1 MSVLDNKKIS
11 FIGGGNMAQALISGL
26 VSCGVKPSLITVADP
41 SSEAREQLAAKGL
54 NTVDPTA
61 DAKAAVI
68 DADIVVLAVKPQVMK
83 AVVSSFAHV
92 LDKQLVI
99 SVAAGLSTELLSD
112 MLGGYDNIVRAMPN
126 TPAMIQMGATGL
138 YGTDNISAEQK
149 QLATAVME
157 ASGLVMWVDNEEHM
171 HAVTAVSGSAPA
183 YMFYFIEA
191 MVDGAVALGLD
202 KEQASALAM
211 QTMLGAAKMAMGS
224 EDAPSELR
232 RKVTSP
238 NGTTQAAII
247 DADIVVLAVKPQVM
261 KAVVSSFAD
270 ALDKQLVISVAAG
283 LSTEL
288 LSNMLGGYKNI
299 VRAMPNTPAMIQMGA
314 TGLYGTDNISA
325 EQKQLATAVMEASGL
340 VMWVDNE
347 EHMHAVTA
355 VSGSAPAYMFYFIES
370 MVDGAVAL
378 GLDKEQASALAM
390 QTMLGAAKMAMNS
403 EDAPAELRRKV
414 TSPNGTTQ
422 AAVES
427 MQANDIG
434 RQIVEAMQ
442 ACYDRSQALS
452 EEMSK

>member
-26 VSCGVKPSLITVADP
+26 ISCGVKPSLITVADP
-41 SSEAREQLAAKGL
+41 SSDAREQLAAKGL
-54 NTVDPTA
+54 YTVDPTA

-83 AVVSSFAHV
+83 AVVSGFADA
-92 LDKQLVI
+92 LDTQLVI
-99 SVAAGLSTELLSD
+99 SVAAGLSTALLSN
-112 MLGGYDNIVRAMPN
+112 MLGGYSNIVRAMPN

-138 YGTDNISAEQK
+138 YGTDDISAEQK

-191 MVDGAVALGLD
+191 MVDGGVALGLD

-211 QTMLGAAKMAMGS
+211 QTMLGAAKMALGS

-238 NGTTQAAII
+238 NGTTQAAI
-247 DADIVVLAVKPQVM
+247 
-261 KAVVSSFAD
+261 
-270 ALDKQLVISVAAG
+270 
-283 LSTEL
+283 
-288 LSNMLGGYKNI
+288 
-299 VRAMPNTPAMIQMGA
+299 
-314 TGLYGTDNISA
+314 
-325 EQKQLATAVMEASGL
+325 
-340 VMWVDNE
+340 
-347 EHMHAVTA
+347 
-355 VSGSAPAYMFYFIES
+355 
-370 MVDGAVAL
+370 
-378 GLDKEQASALAM
+378 
-390 QTMLGAAKMAMNS
+390 
-403 EDAPAELRRKV
+403 
-414 TSPNGTTQ
+414 
-422 AAVES
+422 ES
-427 MQANDIG
+427 MQANDISH
-434 RQIVEAMQ
+434 QIIEAMQ

>member
-68 DADIVVLAVKPQVMK
+68 GADIVVLAVKPQVMK
-83 AVVSSFAHV
+83 AVVSGFADV

-99 SVAAGLSTELLSD
+99 SVAAGLSTALLSN
-112 MLGGYDNIVRAMPN
+112 MLGGYSNIVRAMPN

-138 YGTDNISAEQK
+138 YGTDDISAEQK

-191 MVDGAVALGLD
+191 MVDGAVALGLN

-211 QTMLGAAKMAMGS
+211 QTMLGSAKMALGS

-238 NGTTQAAII
+238 NGTTQAAI
-247 DADIVVLAVKPQVM
+247 D
-261 KAVVSSFAD
+261 
-270 ALDKQLVISVAAG
+270 
-283 LSTEL
+283 
-288 LSNMLGGYKNI
+288 
-299 VRAMPNTPAMIQMGA
+299 
-314 TGLYGTDNISA
+314 
-325 EQKQLATAVMEASGL
+325 
-340 VMWVDNE
+340 
-347 EHMHAVTA
+347 
-355 VSGSAPAYMFYFIES
+355 
-370 MVDGAVAL
+370 
-378 GLDKEQASALAM
+378 
-390 QTMLGAAKMAMNS
+390 
-403 EDAPAELRRKV
+403 
-414 TSPNGTTQ
+414 
-422 AAVES
+422 S
-427 MQANDIG
+427 MQANDIS

>member
-157 ASGLVMWVDNEEHM
+157 ASGLVIWVDNEEHM

-183 YMFYFIEA
+183 YMFYFIES
-191 MVDGAVALGLD
+191 MIDGAVALGLD

-238 NGTTQAAII
+238 NGTTQAA
-247 DADIVVLAVKPQVM
+247 
-261 KAVVSSFAD
+261 
-270 ALDKQLVISVAAG
+270 
-283 LSTEL
+283 
-288 LSNMLGGYKNI
+288 
-299 VRAMPNTPAMIQMGA
+299 
-314 TGLYGTDNISA
+314 
-325 EQKQLATAVMEASGL
+325 
-340 VMWVDNE
+340 
-347 EHMHAVTA
+347 
-355 VSGSAPAYMFYFIES
+355 
-370 MVDGAVAL
+370 
-378 GLDKEQASALAM
+378 
-390 QTMLGAAKMAMNS
+390 
-403 EDAPAELRRKV
+403 
-414 TSPNGTTQ
+414 
-422 AAVES
+422 VES

-434 RQIVEAMQ
+434 RQIGEAMQ

>member
-26 VSCGVKPSLITVADP
+26 ISCGVKPSLITVADP
-41 SSEAREQLAAKGL
+41 SSDAREQLAAKGL
-54 NTVDPTA
+54 YTVDPTA

-83 AVVSSFAHV
+83 AVVSGFADA

-99 SVAAGLSTELLSD
+99 SVAAGLSTALLSN
-112 MLGGYDNIVRAMPN
+112 MLGGYSNIVRAMPN

-138 YGTDNISAEQK
+138 YGTDDISAEQK

-191 MVDGAVALGLD
+191 MVDGGVALGLD

-211 QTMLGAAKMAMGS
+211 QTMLGAAKMALGS

-238 NGTTQAAII
+238 NGTTQAAI
-247 DADIVVLAVKPQVM
+247 
-261 KAVVSSFAD
+261 
-270 ALDKQLVISVAAG
+270 
-283 LSTEL
+283 
-288 LSNMLGGYKNI
+288 
-299 VRAMPNTPAMIQMGA
+299 
-314 TGLYGTDNISA
+314 
-325 EQKQLATAVMEASGL
+325 
-340 VMWVDNE
+340 
-347 EHMHAVTA
+347 
-355 VSGSAPAYMFYFIES
+355 
-370 MVDGAVAL
+370 
-378 GLDKEQASALAM
+378 
-390 QTMLGAAKMAMNS
+390 
-403 EDAPAELRRKV
+403 
-414 TSPNGTTQ
+414 
-422 AAVES
+422 ES
-427 MQANDIG
+427 MQANDIS
-434 RQIVEAMQ
+434 RQIIEAMQ

>member
-83 AVVSSFAHV
+83 AVVSSFADV

-149 QLATAVME
+149 L
-157 ASGLVMWVDNEEHM
+157 
-171 HAVTAVSGSAPA
+171 
-183 YMFYFIEA
+183 
-191 MVDGAVALGLD
+191 
-202 KEQASALAM
+202 
-211 QTMLGAAKMAMGS
+211 
-224 EDAPSELR
+224 
-232 RKVTSP
+232 
-238 NGTTQAAII
+238 
-247 DADIVVLAVKPQVM
+247 
-261 KAVVSSFAD
+261 
-270 ALDKQLVISVAAG
+270 
-283 LSTEL
+283 
-288 LSNMLGGYKNI
+288 
-299 VRAMPNTPAMIQMGA
+299 
-314 TGLYGTDNISA
+314 
-325 EQKQLATAVMEASGL
+325 LATAVMEASGL

-370 MVDGAVAL
+370 MIDGAVAL

-434 RQIVEAMQ
+434 GQIVEAMQ

>member
-26 VSCGVKPSLITVADP
+26 ISCGVKPSLITVADP

-68 DADIVVLAVKPQVMK
+68 GADIVVLAVKPQVMK
-83 AVVSSFAHV
+83 AVVSGFADV
-92 LDKQLVI
+92 LDTQLVI
-99 SVAAGLSTELLSD
+99 SVAAGLSTELLLN
-112 MLGGYDNIVRAMPN
+112 MLGGYSNIVRAMPN

-138 YGTDNISAEQK
+138 YGTDDISAEQK

-191 MVDGAVALGLD
+191 MVDGGVALGLD

-211 QTMLGAAKMAMGS
+211 QTMLGAAKMALGS

-238 NGTTQAAII
+238 NGTTQAAI
-247 DADIVVLAVKPQVM
+247 
-261 KAVVSSFAD
+261 
-270 ALDKQLVISVAAG
+270 
-283 LSTEL
+283 
-288 LSNMLGGYKNI
+288 
-299 VRAMPNTPAMIQMGA
+299 
-314 TGLYGTDNISA
+314 
-325 EQKQLATAVMEASGL
+325 
-340 VMWVDNE
+340 
-347 EHMHAVTA
+347 
-355 VSGSAPAYMFYFIES
+355 
-370 MVDGAVAL
+370 
-378 GLDKEQASALAM
+378 
-390 QTMLGAAKMAMNS
+390 
-403 EDAPAELRRKV
+403 
-414 TSPNGTTQ
+414 
-422 AAVES
+422 ES
-427 MQANDIG
+427 MQANDIS

-442 ACYDRSQALS
+442 ACADRSQALS

>member
-41 SSEAREQLAAKGL
+41 SSEAREQLAAKGM

-83 AVVSSFAHV
+83 AVVSSFADV

-112 MLGGYDNIVRAMPN
+112 MLHGYD
-126 TPAMIQMGATGL
+126 
-138 YGTDNISAEQK
+138 
-149 QLATAVME
+149 
-157 ASGLVMWVDNEEHM
+157 
-171 HAVTAVSGSAPA
+171 
-183 YMFYFIEA
+183 
-191 MVDGAVALGLD
+191 
-202 KEQASALAM
+202 
-211 QTMLGAAKMAMGS
+211 
-224 EDAPSELR
+224 
-232 RKVTSP
+232 
-238 NGTTQAAII
+238 
-247 DADIVVLAVKPQVM
+247 
-261 KAVVSSFAD
+261 
-270 ALDKQLVISVAAG
+270 
-283 LSTEL
+283 
-288 LSNMLGGYKNI
+288 NI

-434 RQIVEAMQ
+434 RQIAEAMQ

>member
-68 DADIVVLAVKPQVMK
+68 GADIVVLAVKPQVMK
-83 AVVSSFAHV
+83 AVVSGFADV

-99 SVAAGLSTELLSD
+99 SVAAGLSTALLSN
-112 MLGGYDNIVRAMPN
+112 MLGGYSNIVRAMPN

-138 YGTDNISAEQK
+138 YGTDDISAEQK
-149 QLATAVME
+149 QLATAVMQ

-191 MVDGAVALGLD
+191 IIDGAVALGLD

-211 QTMLGAAKMAMGS
+211 QTMLGSAKMALGS

-238 NGTTQAAII
+238 NGTTQAAI
-247 DADIVVLAVKPQVM
+247 
-261 KAVVSSFAD
+261 
-270 ALDKQLVISVAAG
+270 
-283 LSTEL
+283 
-288 LSNMLGGYKNI
+288 
-299 VRAMPNTPAMIQMGA
+299 
-314 TGLYGTDNISA
+314 
-325 EQKQLATAVMEASGL
+325 
-340 VMWVDNE
+340 
-347 EHMHAVTA
+347 
-355 VSGSAPAYMFYFIES
+355 
-370 MVDGAVAL
+370 
-378 GLDKEQASALAM
+378 
-390 QTMLGAAKMAMNS
+390 
-403 EDAPAELRRKV
+403 
-414 TSPNGTTQ
+414 
-422 AAVES
+422 ES

>member
-26 VSCGVKPSLITVADP
+26 VSCGVNPSLITVADP

-54 NTVDPTA
+54 NTVDPTT

-83 AVVSSFAHV
+83 AVVSGFADA

-99 SVAAGLSTELLSD
+99 SVAAGLSTEILSG
-112 MLGGYDNIVRAMPN
+112 MLGSYGNIVRAMPN

-157 ASGLVMWVDNEEHM
+157 ASGLVMWVEDEAHM

-183 YMFYFIEA
+183 YMFYIIEA

-211 QTMLGAAKMAMGS
+211 QTMLGAAKMAM
-224 EDAPSELR
+224 D
-232 RKVTSP
+232 
-238 NGTTQAAII
+238 
-247 DADIVVLAVKPQVM
+247 
-261 KAVVSSFAD
+261 
-270 ALDKQLVISVAAG
+270 
-283 LSTEL
+283 
-288 LSNMLGGYKNI
+288 
-299 VRAMPNTPAMIQMGA
+299 
-314 TGLYGTDNISA
+314 
-325 EQKQLATAVMEASGL
+325 
-340 VMWVDNE
+340 
-347 EHMHAVTA
+347 
-355 VSGSAPAYMFYFIES
+355 
-370 MVDGAVAL
+370 
-378 GLDKEQASALAM
+378 
-390 QTMLGAAKMAMNS
+390 S

-422 AAVES
+422 AAIES
-427 MQANDIG
+427 MQANDIS
-434 RQIVEAMQ
+434 RQISEAMQ
-442 ACYDRSQALS
+442 VCYDRSQALS

>member
-26 VSCGVKPSLITVADP
+26 ISCGVKPSLITVADP

-157 ASGLVMWVDNEEHM
+157 ASGLVIWVDNEEHM

-202 KEQASALAM
+202 KEHASALAM

-238 NGTTQAAII
+238 NGTTQAA
-247 DADIVVLAVKPQVM
+247 
-261 KAVVSSFAD
+261 
-270 ALDKQLVISVAAG
+270 
-283 LSTEL
+283 
-288 LSNMLGGYKNI
+288 
-299 VRAMPNTPAMIQMGA
+299 
-314 TGLYGTDNISA
+314 
-325 EQKQLATAVMEASGL
+325 
-340 VMWVDNE
+340 
-347 EHMHAVTA
+347 
-355 VSGSAPAYMFYFIES
+355 
-370 MVDGAVAL
+370 
-378 GLDKEQASALAM
+378 
-390 QTMLGAAKMAMNS
+390 
-403 EDAPAELRRKV
+403 
-414 TSPNGTTQ
+414 
-422 AAVES
+422 VES

-434 RQIVEAMQ
+434 GQIGEAMQ

>member
-83 AVVSSFAHV
+83 AVVSSFADV

-112 MLGGYDNIVRAMPN
+112 MLHGYDNIVRAMPN

-138 YGTDNISAEQK
+138 YGTDDISAEQK

-191 MVDGAVALGLD
+191 MVDGGVALGLD

-211 QTMLGAAKMAMGS
+211 QTMLGAAKMALGS

-238 NGTTQAAII
+238 NGTTQAAI
-247 DADIVVLAVKPQVM
+247 
-261 KAVVSSFAD
+261 
-270 ALDKQLVISVAAG
+270 
-283 LSTEL
+283 
-288 LSNMLGGYKNI
+288 
-299 VRAMPNTPAMIQMGA
+299 
-314 TGLYGTDNISA
+314 
-325 EQKQLATAVMEASGL
+325 
-340 VMWVDNE
+340 
-347 EHMHAVTA
+347 
-355 VSGSAPAYMFYFIES
+355 
-370 MVDGAVAL
+370 
-378 GLDKEQASALAM
+378 
-390 QTMLGAAKMAMNS
+390 
-403 EDAPAELRRKV
+403 
-414 TSPNGTTQ
+414 
-422 AAVES
+422 ES
-427 MQANDIG
+427 MQANNIS

>member
-83 AVVSSFAHV
+83 AVVSSFADA

-138 YGTDNISAEQK
+138 YGTDNISAEEK

-238 NGTTQAAII
+238 NGTTQAAI
-247 DADIVVLAVKPQVM
+247 
-261 KAVVSSFAD
+261 
-270 ALDKQLVISVAAG
+270 
-283 LSTEL
+283 
-288 LSNMLGGYKNI
+288 
-299 VRAMPNTPAMIQMGA
+299 
-314 TGLYGTDNISA
+314 
-325 EQKQLATAVMEASGL
+325 
-340 VMWVDNE
+340 
-347 EHMHAVTA
+347 
-355 VSGSAPAYMFYFIES
+355 
-370 MVDGAVAL
+370 
-378 GLDKEQASALAM
+378 
-390 QTMLGAAKMAMNS
+390 
-403 EDAPAELRRKV
+403 
-414 TSPNGTTQ
+414 
-422 AAVES
+422 ES

-434 RQIVEAMQ
+434 RQIGEAMQ

>member
-41 SSEAREQLAAKGL
+41 SSEAREQLVAKGL

-83 AVVSSFAHV
+83 AVVSSFADV

-112 MLGGYDNIVRAMPN
+112 MLHGYDNIVRAMPN

-183 YMFYFIEA
+183 YMFYFIE
-191 MVDGAVALGLD
+191 
-202 KEQASALAM
+202 S
-211 QTMLGAAKMAMGS
+211 
-224 EDAPSELR
+224 
-232 RKVTSP
+232 
-238 NGTTQAAII
+238 
-247 DADIVVLAVKPQVM
+247 
-261 KAVVSSFAD
+261 
-270 ALDKQLVISVAAG
+270 
-283 LSTEL
+283 
-288 LSNMLGGYKNI
+288 
-299 VRAMPNTPAMIQMGA
+299 MI
-314 TGLYGTDNISA
+314 
-325 EQKQLATAVMEASGL
+325 
-340 VMWVDNE
+340 
-347 EHMHAVTA
+347 
-355 VSGSAPAYMFYFIES
+355 
-370 MVDGAVAL
+370 DGAVAL

-434 RQIVEAMQ
+434 GQIVEAMQ

>member
-26 VSCGVKPSLITVADP
+26 MSCGIEPSLITVADP
-41 SSEAREQLAAKGL
+41 NSEARAQLAAKGL
-54 NTVDPTA
+54 NTVDPTT

-83 AVVSSFAHV
+83 AVVSDFADV

-99 SVAAGLSTELLSD
+99 SVAAGLSTEILSD
-112 MLGGYDNIVRAMPN
+112 MLGDYGNIVRAMPN

-138 YGTDNISAEQK
+138 YGTENISAAQK

-183 YMFYFIEA
+183 YMFYIIEA

-238 NGTTQAAII
+238 NGTTQAAI
-247 DADIVVLAVKPQVM
+247 
-261 KAVVSSFAD
+261 
-270 ALDKQLVISVAAG
+270 
-283 LSTEL
+283 
-288 LSNMLGGYKNI
+288 
-299 VRAMPNTPAMIQMGA
+299 
-314 TGLYGTDNISA
+314 
-325 EQKQLATAVMEASGL
+325 
-340 VMWVDNE
+340 
-347 EHMHAVTA
+347 
-355 VSGSAPAYMFYFIES
+355 
-370 MVDGAVAL
+370 
-378 GLDKEQASALAM
+378 
-390 QTMLGAAKMAMNS
+390 
-403 EDAPAELRRKV
+403 
-414 TSPNGTTQ
+414 
-422 AAVES
+422 ES
-427 MQANDIG
+427 MQANDVG
-434 RQIVEAMQ
+434 RQIGEAMQ
-442 ACYDRSQALS
+442 ACYERSQALS

>member
-83 AVVSSFAHV
+83 AVVSSFADI

-238 NGTTQAAII
+238 NGTTQAAI
-247 DADIVVLAVKPQVM
+247 
-261 KAVVSSFAD
+261 
-270 ALDKQLVISVAAG
+270 
-283 LSTEL
+283 
-288 LSNMLGGYKNI
+288 
-299 VRAMPNTPAMIQMGA
+299 
-314 TGLYGTDNISA
+314 
-325 EQKQLATAVMEASGL
+325 
-340 VMWVDNE
+340 
-347 EHMHAVTA
+347 
-355 VSGSAPAYMFYFIES
+355 
-370 MVDGAVAL
+370 
-378 GLDKEQASALAM
+378 
-390 QTMLGAAKMAMNS
+390 
-403 EDAPAELRRKV
+403 
-414 TSPNGTTQ
+414 
-422 AAVES
+422 ES

-434 RQIVEAMQ
+434 RQIGEAMQ

>member
-26 VSCGVKPSLITVADP
+26 MSCGIKPSLITVADP
-41 SSEAREQLAAKGL
+41 NSEARAQLAAKGL
-54 NTVDPTA
+54 NTVDPTT

-68 DADIVVLAVKPQVMK
+68 GADIVVLAVKPQVMK
-83 AVVSSFAHV
+83 AVVSDFSDV

-99 SVAAGLSTELLSD
+99 SVAAGLSTEILSD
-112 MLGGYDNIVRAMPN
+112 MLGGYGNIVRAMPN

-138 YGTDNISAEQK
+138 YGTDDISAEQK

-157 ASGLVMWVDNEEHM
+157 ASGLVMWVEDEAHM

-183 YMFYFIEA
+183 YMFYIIEA

-238 NGTTQAAII
+238 NGTTQAAI
-247 DADIVVLAVKPQVM
+247 
-261 KAVVSSFAD
+261 
-270 ALDKQLVISVAAG
+270 
-283 LSTEL
+283 
-288 LSNMLGGYKNI
+288 
-299 VRAMPNTPAMIQMGA
+299 
-314 TGLYGTDNISA
+314 
-325 EQKQLATAVMEASGL
+325 
-340 VMWVDNE
+340 
-347 EHMHAVTA
+347 
-355 VSGSAPAYMFYFIES
+355 
-370 MVDGAVAL
+370 
-378 GLDKEQASALAM
+378 
-390 QTMLGAAKMAMNS
+390 
-403 EDAPAELRRKV
+403 
-414 TSPNGTTQ
+414 
-422 AAVES
+422 ES

-434 RQIVEAMQ
+434 GQIGEAMQ

>member
-68 DADIVVLAVKPQVMK
+68 DVDIVVLAVKPQVMK
-83 AVVSSFAHV
+83 AVVSGFADV

-99 SVAAGLSTELLSD
+99 SVAAGLSTALLSN
-112 MLGGYDNIVRAMPN
+112 MLGGYSNIVRAMPN

-138 YGTDNISAEQK
+138 YGTDDISAEQK
-149 QLATAVME
+149 QLATAVMQ

-191 MVDGAVALGLD
+191 IIDGAVALGLD

-211 QTMLGAAKMAMGS
+211 QTMLGSAKMALGS

-238 NGTTQAAII
+238 NGTTQAAI
-247 DADIVVLAVKPQVM
+247 
-261 KAVVSSFAD
+261 
-270 ALDKQLVISVAAG
+270 
-283 LSTEL
+283 
-288 LSNMLGGYKNI
+288 
-299 VRAMPNTPAMIQMGA
+299 
-314 TGLYGTDNISA
+314 
-325 EQKQLATAVMEASGL
+325 
-340 VMWVDNE
+340 
-347 EHMHAVTA
+347 
-355 VSGSAPAYMFYFIES
+355 
-370 MVDGAVAL
+370 
-378 GLDKEQASALAM
+378 
-390 QTMLGAAKMAMNS
+390 
-403 EDAPAELRRKV
+403 
-414 TSPNGTTQ
+414 
-422 AAVES
+422 ES

>member
-157 ASGLVMWVDNEEHM
+157 ASGLVIWVDNEEHM

-202 KEQASALAM
+202 KEHASALAM

-238 NGTTQAAII
+238 NGTTQAAI
-247 DADIVVLAVKPQVM
+247 
-261 KAVVSSFAD
+261 
-270 ALDKQLVISVAAG
+270 
-283 LSTEL
+283 
-288 LSNMLGGYKNI
+288 
-299 VRAMPNTPAMIQMGA
+299 
-314 TGLYGTDNISA
+314 
-325 EQKQLATAVMEASGL
+325 
-340 VMWVDNE
+340 
-347 EHMHAVTA
+347 
-355 VSGSAPAYMFYFIES
+355 
-370 MVDGAVAL
+370 
-378 GLDKEQASALAM
+378 
-390 QTMLGAAKMAMNS
+390 
-403 EDAPAELRRKV
+403 
-414 TSPNGTTQ
+414 
-422 AAVES
+422 ES

-434 RQIVEAMQ
+434 RQIGEAMQ